1 VLTTYATMRLDV
13 ELMKDFA
20 FHYIILD
27 ESQNIKNPI
36 SQTAKAAS
44 ILQSHHRLVLTGTPV
59 ENNTLELWSQFSFLN
74 PGLLGSLNYFHNA
87 FAVPIERHGDEAAAK
102 LLKKMISP
110 FLLRRTKEE
119 VVRELP
125 PKSEQ
130 VYYCAMTE
138 AQKKLY
144 DRVRDKY
151 RAEIMGLIDESGLDD
166 ARFKV
171 LQGLTKLRQIACH
184 PALIEGGAKRDS
196 GKFDSFLDLLR
207 EILAEGHK
215 VLVFSQFVRMLKI
228 VADEL
233 KEEKITFEVL
243 TGATRDREA
252 CVTRFQEDP
261 KTKVFLI
268 SLKAGGLGLNLT
280 AADYVMI
287 FDPWWNPAAERQAI
301 DRAHR
306 IGQDK
311 NVFVYKMITRD
322 TVEEKILELQKRKAN
337 LVSQLI
343 TTDAG
348 LFKHLTAE
356 DIRGLFS

>member
-1 VLTTYATMRLDV
+1 
-13 ELMKDFA
+13 
-20 FHYIILD
+20 
-27 ESQNIKNPI
+27 
-36 SQTAKAAS
+36 
-44 ILQSHHRLVLTGTPV
+44 
-59 ENNTLELWSQFSFLN
+59 LN

-184 PALIEGGAKRDS
+184 PALIEEGAKRDS

-228 VADEL
+228 VADTL
-233 KEEKITFEVL
+233 KSEGIIFEVL
-243 TGATRDREA
+243 TGKTRNRQE
-252 CVTRFQEDP
+252 CVTNFQEDP
-261 KTKVFLI
+261 NTKVFLI

-280 AADYVMI
+280 AADYVII
-287 FDPWWNPAAERQAI
+287 FDPWWNPAAERQAT

-322 TVEEKILELQKRKAN
+322 TVEEKILELQKRKSN

-343 TTDAG
+343 TTDTG